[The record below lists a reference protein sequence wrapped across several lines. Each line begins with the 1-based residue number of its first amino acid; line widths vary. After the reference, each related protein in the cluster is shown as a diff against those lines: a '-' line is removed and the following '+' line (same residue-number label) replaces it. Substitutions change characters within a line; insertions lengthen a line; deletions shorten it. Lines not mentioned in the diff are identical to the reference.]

1 MNSNSNPTA
10 NLKNGAEL
18 LLKGGSLLKTSCNNC
33 SGVQIRY
40 KDKVICINC
49 GLEIIEN
56 SDIGNSNTTQPHEA
70 GSLKKITNNIN
81 TLDAEK
87 SGYDKIILGK
97 ISDLV
102 TSIKDDNDLLSQK
115 IKLDLIIKYLDIFER
130 IQRI

>member
-49 GLEIIEN
+49 GLEITEN
-56 SDIGNSNTTQPHEA
+56 SDIGNSDTTQPHELS
-70 GSLKKITNNIN
+70 SLKKTNDIN
-81 TLDAEK
+81 TLDFEK

>member
-49 GLEIIEN
+49 GLEITEN
-56 SDIGNSNTTQPHEA
+56 SDVGNSDTTQPHELS
-70 GSLKKITNNIN
+70 SLKKTNDIN
-81 TLDAEK
+81 TLDFEK